1 MFVQV
6 LWSSLLLK
14 NQRFSNYLFTCI
26 YIYSAVTKIVKGLCT
41 RLLLAHTCT
50 VADIDRGFLRGDFGL
65 STFDSLTPDC
75 RLIGAELGRIGRL
88 F

>member
-1 MFVQV
+1 MFIQV

-14 NQRFSNYLFTCI
+14 KTSIFQIIYLQV
-26 YIYSAVTKIVKGLCT
+26 YIYSAVITIVKGLCT
-41 RLLLAHTCT
+41 GLLLAHTCT
-50 VADIDRGFLRGDFGL
+50 VADIARGFLRGDFGL

>member
-14 NQRFSNYLFTCI
+14 KTSIFQIIYLQV
-26 YIYSAVTKIVKGLCT
+26 YIYSAVTTIVKGSYT
-41 RLLLAHTCT
+41 GLLLAHTCT
-50 VADIDRGFLRGDFGL
+50 VADIARGFLRGDFGL

>member
-1 MFVQV
+1 M
-6 LWSSLLLK
+6 
-14 NQRFSNYLFTCI
+14 
-26 YIYSAVTKIVKGLCT
+26 KGLCS

-50 VADIDRGFLRGDFGL
+50 VADIARGFLRGDFGL